1 MLTKKQYEL
10 LLYIDRHL
18 KQTGFSPSFE
28 EMKDALNLKSKSGI
42 HRLISALEER
52 GFLGRRHHRARALE
66 VLKLPEN
73 IAGREAPAEEIGQTF
88 SPTVIRGDF
97 TPKIPG
103 VRAAN
108 DATAIQ
114 LPLYGRIAAGL
125 PIEALRDP
133 TSYVDMPVHLLGNGE
148 HYALEV
154 AGDSMVEAGILD
166 GDTVIIRKSE
176 AAETGQIV
184 VALVDDAEV
193 TLKRL
198 RRRGNSIALEP
209 CNVRHETRIFPADR
223 VKVQGRLV
231 ALLRQYLIVYQS
243 TSRNR
248 KGTSAVAATGA
259 PARVAGTKRHCST
272 AFTAAESRAGK
283 PLLAATETLTGSP
296 AGETATRSN
305 TRPCWPRRRAF
316 SG

>member
-1 MLTKKQYEL
+1 MLTRKQYEL
-10 LLYIDRHL
+10 LMYIDGHL
-18 KQTGFSPSFE
+18 KETGFSPSFE
-28 EMKDALNLKSKSGI
+28 EMKDALKLKSKSGI

-52 GFLGRRHHRARALE
+52 GFLGRRRHRARALE
-66 VLKLPEN
+66 VLRLPEN
-73 IAGREAPAEEIGQTF
+73 AAPRSPAEAVAEAGPSF
-88 SPTVIRGDF
+88 SATVIHGDF
-97 TPKIPG
+97 TARLAG

-108 DATAIQ
+108 DATAVQ

-166 GDTVIIRKSE
+166 GDTVIIRKGE
-176 AAETGQIV
+176 VAETGQIV
-184 VALVDDAEV
+184 VALVDENEV

-198 RRRGNSIALEP
+198 RKRGNSIALEP

-231 ALLRQYLIVYQS
+231 ALLRRY
-243 TSRNR
+243 
-248 KGTSAVAATGA
+248 
-259 PARVAGTKRHCST
+259 
-272 AFTAAESRAGK
+272 
-283 PLLAATETLTGSP
+283 
-296 AGETATRSN
+296 
-305 TRPCWPRRRAF
+305 
-316 SG
+316 

>member
-1 MLTKKQYEL
+1 MLTRKQYEL
-10 LLYIDRHL
+10 LVYIDKHL

-52 GFLGRRHHRARALE
+52 GFLGRRRHRARALE
-66 VLKLPEN
+66 VLRMPEN
-73 IAGREAPAEEIGQTF
+73 LSAARAAETAAEEPGQSF

-97 TPKIPG
+97 TSRIAG

-114 LPLYGRIAAGL
+114 LPLYGRIAAGM

-133 TSYVDMPVHLLGNGE
+133 TSYVDMPVHLLGTGE

-166 GDTVIIRKSE
+166 GDTAIIRRDE

-184 VALVDDAEV
+184 VALVDENEV

-198 RRRGNSIALEP
+198 RKRGNSIALEP
-209 CNVRHETRIFPADR
+209 CNARHETRIFPADR

-231 ALLRQYLIVYQS
+231 ALLRRY
-243 TSRNR
+243 
-248 KGTSAVAATGA
+248 
-259 PARVAGTKRHCST
+259 
-272 AFTAAESRAGK
+272 
-283 PLLAATETLTGSP
+283 
-296 AGETATRSN
+296 
-305 TRPCWPRRRAF
+305 
-316 SG
+316 